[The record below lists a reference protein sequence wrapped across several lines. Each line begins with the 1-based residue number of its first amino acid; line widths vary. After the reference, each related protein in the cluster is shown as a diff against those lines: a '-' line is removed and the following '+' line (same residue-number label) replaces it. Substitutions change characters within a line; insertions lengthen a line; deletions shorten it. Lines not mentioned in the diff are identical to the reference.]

1 MAARGCVSVVCVGG
15 WLADF
20 FAVVNAYFECFSLY
34 MLECMLIILYELL
47 MLFSEHA
54 PKLITFT

>member
-1 MAARGCVSVVCVGG
+1 MAARGCVGEVCVGG
-15 WLADF
+15 CVADF
-20 FAVVNAYFECFSLY
+20 FAVVNAYFECFTLY
-34 MLECMLIILYELL
+34 MLECIIILYELL